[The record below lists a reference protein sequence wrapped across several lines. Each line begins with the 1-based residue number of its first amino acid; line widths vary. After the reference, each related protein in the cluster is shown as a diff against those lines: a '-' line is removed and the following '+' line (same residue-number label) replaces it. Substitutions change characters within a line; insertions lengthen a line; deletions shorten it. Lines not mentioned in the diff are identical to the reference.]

1 MVLGGDGGFM
11 VWLYLL
17 LYECL
22 GEDVLMAV

>member
-1 MVLGGDGGFM
+1 MVLGGYGGFM

-22 GEDVLMAV
+22 GGDALMDV